1 MPSRFNHLRYI
12 CPKFKRQDY
21 HILMRTLDNCLV
33 YEKSDIAKFRLR
45 VLNHYYRYGW
55 KAVSSA
61 FSLKKSIVYKW
72 KKDFEKSGKRLVSL
86 VPKSTRPKHTRFM
99 AVDPKALEFIRNAR
113 EQYGN
118 ISKWKLKIF
127 LDEYAKRVNI
137 PTFGTNKIGKI
148 IKRNHYFF
156 DNPIK
161 AKRRRKLLTPRLKR
175 SPKETVPGY
184 LEMDS
189 ITLYVMNRKY
199 YFITVIDVVTK
210 FAWCSLVKSLS
221 SKQAKTVLM
230 KFISQYQY
238 SVRVIQTDNGSE
250 FLKDFDAYLRQQR
263 IIHHFIYP
271 HSPKINGVVER
282 FNRTIQDEFINRSDE
297 IYYNLFSFEEK
308 LLDYLNWYNTER
320 PHYSLKMQTPIA
332 YLQQFL

>member
-12 CPKFKRQDY
+12 CPKFKKQDY

-55 KAVSSA
+55 KAISSA

-99 AVDPKALEFIRNAR
+99 MVDPQLAEFIKRIR
-113 EQYGN
+113 EQHGN
-118 ISKWKLKIF
+118 ISKYKLKIF
-127 LDEYAKRVNI
+127 LDEYAKSLNLI
-137 PTFGTNKIGKI
+137 SYGTSKIGKI

-156 DNPIK
+156 ENPIK
-161 AKRRRKLLTPRLKR
+161 AKRKRKLLVPRLKR
-175 SPKETVPGY
+175 SPKETTPGY
-184 LEMDS
+184 IEMDS

-199 YFITVIDVVTK
+199 CFITVIDVVTK
-210 FAWCSLVKSLS
+210 FAWCNLVKSLS

-230 KFISQYQY
+230 KFINQYQY
-238 SVRVIQTDNGSE
+238 RVRTVQTDNGSE
-250 FLKDFDAYLRQQR
+250 FLKDFDAYLQQQS
-263 IIHHFIYP
+263 IVHHFIYP

-308 LLDYLNWYNTER
+308 LLHYLNWYNTKR